1 MLRTDEILNLIEN
14 DLASTAKGEA
24 RKSNDYYEGRHDIKD
39 YNLYYFDEESQ
50 TFKQDKSRSNIKISH
65 PFFTELVDQQ
75 VQYMLSKKADF
86 VKSDIPELQAKLDEC
101 FGEDFIS
108 ELYETVV
115 DTVVKGKGYLYAYRN
130 EDDKISFQSADS
142 MGIIE
147 CDARDT
153 TDGNEY
159 IIYYYND
166 YLKAKEKTILRVQVW
181 DNKQVTYYR
190 QNEKGK
196 LIFDESKKLNPRPH
210 VIYKHEDDE
219 EYRFYDE
226 FGFIP
231 FFRLDNNRNQTSNL
245 APIKDL
251 IDDYDLMSCGLSN
264 NLQDANEYLVVV
276 KGFQGDN
283 MENLINNVK
292 VKKHIGV
299 DAGGD
304 IDFRTVSIPY
314 EARRAKLELDEVNIY
329 RFGMGFNSA
338 QVGDGN
344 VTNVVIKSRYAL
356 LDLKCNKLEIRL
368 KKLLRKIVGIVLD
381 EINEKDETAYRQKD
395 VYFDFEREIITNASD
410 NAQIKQIEAQT
421 RAVEINTLL
430 NVAGSIGNEKT
441 LEAICE
447 LLEIDYEDVKSKLE
461 KQEEIE
467 SEYPTREE
475 NARGIRED
483 IPRGTN

>member
-1 MLRTDEILNLIEN
+1 ML
-14 DLASTAKGEA
+14 
-24 RKSNDYYEGRHDIKD
+24 
-39 YNLYYFDEESQ
+39 
-50 TFKQDKSRSNIKISH
+50 
-65 PFFTELVDQQ
+65 
-75 VQYMLSKKADF
+75 
-86 VKSDIPELQAKLDEC
+86 
-101 FGEDFIS
+101 
-108 ELYETVV
+108 
-115 DTVVKGKGYLYAYRN
+115 
-130 EDDKISFQSADS
+130 
-142 MGIIE
+142 
-147 CDARDT
+147 
-153 TDGNEY
+153 
-159 IIYYYND
+159 
-166 YLKAKEKTILRVQVW
+166 
-181 DNKQVTYYR
+181 
-190 QNEKGK
+190 
-196 LIFDESKKLNPRPH
+196 DESKKINPRPH
-210 VIYKHEDDE
+210 VIYKQEDNE

-395 VYFDFEREIITNASD
+395 VYFDFDREIITNASD

-447 LLEIDYEDVKSKLE
+447 LLEIDYEDVKNKLE
-461 KQEEIE
+461 KQEELE

-475 NARGIRED
+475 NTGGIRED